1 MEAGIFKRTKNE
13 KGFTFLEMAMII
25 AIAGFLIV
33 PIYYLMFNLIRL
45 GPTDQR
51 MDVIRYGLGEYYRL
65 WGRLPCPGNLDAAP
79 GDAGY
84 DAELRD
90 ATTKACTSG
99 INAGGV
105 YIGSV
110 PVTDLAAAM
119 DCLYKDE
126 RDAYIATL
134 PIDSR
139 NALQKDIYRV
149 REIDNANRAN
159 SDQKSG
165 ILKQNCVTADMLMDE
180 HGGKIIYA
188 VSDKVTRLSTMNPAL
203 DYDADLTNDMGAI
216 TILNNTTISLSEK
229 PQWFILVSLGEDN
242 KGAYSRD
249 GVQISA
255 CTSSPGK
262 DQENC
267 DLADGTFRTM
277 PTAITFDANHF
288 DDKVDYSLDNALTED
303 SYWYWKGDDSLAAR
317 DMTFQPN
324 TRMIIDDG
332 TSATTGDKVVVG
344 SGGNM
349 AVKSDG
355 STGGD
360 ITVQG
365 GGKAVYSPKFCYNGT
380 GC

>member
-25 AIAGFLIV
+25 TIAGFLIV
-33 PIYYLMFNLIRL
+33 PIYYLMFNLMRL

-51 MDVIRYGLGEYYRL
+51 MDTIRYGIGEYYRL
-65 WGRLPCPGNLDAAP
+65 WGRLPCPGNLNAAP
-79 GDAGY
+79 DAAGY
-84 DAELRD
+84 DAEVRD
-90 ATTKACTSG
+90 ATTKACASG

-119 DCLYKDE
+119 DCLFGDD
-126 RDAYIATL
+126 RDDYIAQL
-134 PIDSR
+134 PIDAR
-139 NALQKDIYRV
+139 DALQKDIYRI
-149 REIDNANRAN
+149 RDIDNTNRAN
-159 SDQKSG
+159 SDQKTA
-165 ILKQNCVTADMLMDE
+165 IQKQNCVSIDMMMDE

-216 TILNNTTISLSEK
+216 NIIDSGTQSLSEK
-229 PQWFILVSLGEDN
+229 AQWFILVSLGEDN
-242 KGAYSRD
+242 KGAYNRD

-267 DLADGTFRTM
+267 DLSNGTFRVM
-277 PTAITFDANHF
+277 PTAITYDANHF
-288 DDKVDYSLDNALTED
+288 DDDVDYSLDNALTED
-303 SYWYWKGDDSLAAR
+303 SYWYWKGDDTLAAR

-332 TSATTGDKVVVG
+332 SSATSSDKVVVG
-344 SGGNM
+344 NGNM
-349 AVKSDG
+349 AVKNDG
-355 STGGD
+355 TAGGD
-360 ITVQG
+360 ITVEG
-365 GGKAVYSPKFCYNGT
+365 GGKAVYSPKFCYNGS